1 MNEMGEFLIDPPKMI
16 ELSEGE
22 PWREKV
28 VERLVSMGHLRYCDV
43 CGKPYVPDHGKRCY
57 CSFACRMEANRYR
70 ARMRAR
76 RMRR

>member
-1 MNEMGEFLIDPPKMI
+1 MNDKGEFLIDPPKMMS
-16 ELSEGE
+16 LLEGD

-28 VERLVSMGHLRYCDV
+28 FWRLVDMGKILICDV
-43 CGKPYVPDHGKRCY
+43 CGKPFLPVNGKRCY

-70 ARMRAR
+70 SRMRAR